1 MAIKHHM
8 LCTAPVYGYI
18 NRLVITTEQFIKE
31 IVSLQPRLRVV
42 ADRMLRNH
50 EEADDAVQDTLTK
63 LWRMRWRLGMMK
75 NAQGYAMRILQHVCL
90 DKMRHSQ
97 VEQKALSE
105 MSCQEESFNAGYE
118 RLAEAIALLPERQRK
133 LIEMKYRDQMSS
145 AEMAEA
151 MGMSASNVNT
161 AMSRAYA
168 TLRQILNDDNEEVRQ

>member
-1 MAIKHHM
+1 
-8 LCTAPVYGYI
+8 
-18 NRLVITTEQFIKE
+18 
-31 IVSLQPRLRVV
+31 
-42 ADRMLRNH
+42 
-50 EEADDAVQDTLTK
+50 
-63 LWRMRWRLGMMK
+63 MK